1 MRLEVFI
8 ADLLFDHDCVV
19 VPDFGGLVANYR
31 SARLNRISHE
41 LFPPS
46 KHVGFNKNLV
56 KNDGLL
62 ANHIASVL
70 GIGYKD
76 ALSRIAE
83 TVANYEELLKKD
95 GRISWEKIGVFFKD
109 RSGQLQFIPDEQE
122 NFLTEAYGLSPI
134 QLRPVSKE
142 EIIETPV
149 IELVSPSEKSRNT
162 GWKVAA
168 AVLIPFALATYMF
181 TAGPWRDKGA
191 TITAGWNPFASHN
204 VATSYR
210 PSDKKINFDPQF
222 YQIENAFDFAVI
234 NAGDSEEIIY
244 DFQNDRPDA
253 KGIRVQLNTVSVK
266 PKEVPAIKQE
276 QKAVVVSRS
285 GGKYAVIG
293 GAFAIEANA
302 EKFINDLKDQGYDAR
317 MAGRKGE
324 LHLVA
329 YGFYETQSQADRA
342 LKNIRSAE
350 NRHAWL
356 KKF

>member
-31 SARLNRISHE
+31 SARLNKISHE
-41 LFPPS
+41 IFPPS

-70 GIGYKD
+70 GIGYKE
-76 ALSRIAE
+76 ALAKIAE
-83 TVANYEELLKKD
+83 TVANYEARLKTD

-122 NFLTEAYGLSPI
+122 NFLTEAYGLSAI
-134 QLRPVSKE
+134 QLRPVIIE
-142 EIIETPV
+142 EKIETPV
-149 IELVSPSEKSRNT
+149 VELISPSEKAKNY

-168 AVLIPFALATYMF
+168 VLIPLTLATYMF

-191 TITAGWNPFASHN
+191 TIMAGWNPFASHR
-204 VATSYR
+204 VITSYQ
-210 PSDKKINFDPQF
+210 PSEQNVRFDPQF
-222 YQIENAFDFAVI
+222 YRIEDSFDFAVR

-253 KGIRVQLNTVSVK
+253 KGLHIQLKSAQARPREISVPKTAPRVAANSASQ
-266 PKEVPAIKQE
+266 
-276 QKAVVVSRS
+276 
-285 GGKYAVIG
+285 GKYAVIG
-293 GAFAIEANA
+293 GAFAIHANA
-302 EKFINDLKDQGYDAR
+302 EKFINELKNQGYDATL
-317 MAGRKGE
+317 AGRKGE

-329 YGFYETQSQADRA
+329 YGFYQTQSEADRA
-342 LKNIRSAE
+342 LKNIRNAE
-350 NRHAWL
+350 NKHAWL
-356 KKF
+356 KKL